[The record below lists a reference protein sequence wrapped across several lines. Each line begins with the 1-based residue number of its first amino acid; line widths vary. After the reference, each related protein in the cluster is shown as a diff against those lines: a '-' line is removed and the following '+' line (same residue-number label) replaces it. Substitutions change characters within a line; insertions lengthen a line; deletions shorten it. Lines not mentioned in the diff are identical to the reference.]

1 LEVKYYWGIQLIDER
16 ESDKVP
22 DNSNNTA
29 GGNVNINVGNISG
42 VSGQVGIGKNIKQE
56 QNLTLSVSDKKEL
69 LDSLAQFQKEIAN
82 LGLPED
88 ELQDINNDID
98 TATREAKKDEPNYSM
113 VKKRFEGV
121 IETVKDVG
129 DTIEKV
135 SKWKWTGKI
144 IKILGKLGLVIVL

>member
-1 LEVKYYWGIQLIDER
+1 MIGER
-16 ESDKVP
+16 ESDKVS
-22 DNSNNTA
+22 DDSNNTA
-29 GGNVNINVGNISG
+29 SGNVNINVGNISE

-69 LDSLAQFQKEIAN
+69 LDSLMQFQKEIVN
-82 LGLPED
+82 LGLLGD

-98 TATREAKKDEPNYSM
+98 TAMREAEKDEPNYSKI
-113 VKKRFEGV
+113 KKRFGGV

-135 SKWKWTGKI
+135 SNWEWTGKI
-144 IKILGKLGLVIVL
+144 VKILGKLGLAIAL

>member
-1 LEVKYYWGIQLIDER
+1 MLGEH
-16 ESDKVP
+16 ESDKEP

-29 GGNVNINVGNISG
+29 SGNVNINVGNISG
-42 VSGQVGIGKNIKQE
+42 VSGQVGIGKNIEQK

-69 LDSLAQFQKEIAN
+69 LNSLIQFQKEIVN

-98 TATREAKKDEPNYSM
+98 TATREAKKDEPNYSK

-135 SKWKWTGKI
+135 SKWEWTGKI
-144 IKILGKLGLVIVL
+144 VKILGKLGLTIAI

>member
-1 LEVKYYWGIQLIDER
+1 MIGER
-16 ESDKVP
+16 ESDKVS
-22 DNSNNTA
+22 DDSNNTA
-29 GGNVNINVGNISG
+29 SGNVNINVRNISE

-69 LDSLAQFQKEIAN
+69 LDSLMQFQKEIVN
-82 LGLPED
+82 LGLLGD

-98 TATREAKKDEPNYSM
+98 TAMREAEKDEPNYSKI
-113 VKKRFEGV
+113 KKRFGGV

-135 SKWKWTGKI
+135 SNWEWTGKI
-144 IKILGKLGLVIVL
+144 VKILGKLGLAIAL

>member
-1 LEVKYYWGIQLIDER
+1 MIDEL

-22 DNSNNTA
+22 DNSNNTV
-29 GGNVNINVGNISG
+29 GGNVNINIRDISG

-69 LDSLAQFQKEIAN
+69 LDSLIQFQKEIVN

-88 ELQDINNDID
+88 ELKDINNDID
-98 TATREAKKDEPNYSM
+98 TATREAEKNEPNYSKI
-113 VKKRFEGV
+113 KKRFEGT
-121 IETVKDVG
+121 IEIVKDVG

-135 SKWKWTGKI
+135 SKWEWTGKI
-144 IKILGKLGLVIVL
+144 VKILGKLGLIIAL

>member
-1 LEVKYYWGIQLIDER
+1 MIGER
-16 ESDKVP
+16 ESDKVS
-22 DNSNNTA
+22 DDSNNTA
-29 GGNVNINVGNISG
+29 SGNVNINVGNISG
-42 VSGQVGIGKNIKQE
+42 VSGQVGIGKNIEQK

-69 LDSLAQFQKEIAN
+69 MDSLIQFQKEIVN

-98 TATREAKKDEPNYSM
+98 TATREAEKDEPNYSKI
-113 VKKRFEGV
+113 KKRFEGV

-135 SKWKWTGKI
+135 SKWEWTGKI
-144 IKILGKLGLVIVL
+144 VKILGKLGLIIAL

>member
-1 LEVKYYWGIQLIDER
+1 MIDER
-16 ESDKVP
+16 ESDKVS

-29 GGNVNINVGNISG
+29 GGNVNINIRDISG
-42 VSGQVGIGKNIKQE
+42 VSGQVGIGKNIEQK

-69 LDSLAQFQKEIAN
+69 MDSLIQFQKEIVN

-98 TATREAKKDEPNYSM
+98 TATREAEKDEPNYSKI
-113 VKKRFEGV
+113 KKRFEGV

-135 SKWKWTGKI
+135 SKWEWTGKI
-144 IKILGKLGLVIVL
+144 VKILGKLGLIIVL

>member
-1 LEVKYYWGIQLIDER
+1 
-16 ESDKVP
+16 
-22 DNSNNTA
+22 
-29 GGNVNINVGNISG
+29 
-42 VSGQVGIGKNIKQE
+42 
-56 QNLTLSVSDKKEL
+56 LTLSVSDIKEL
-69 LDSLAQFQKEIAN
+69 LDSLAQFQKEIVN

-98 TATREAKKDEPNYSM
+98 TATREAKKDEPNYSK

-135 SKWKWTGKI
+135 SKWEWTGKI
-144 IKILGKLGLVIVL
+144 VKILGKLGLAVAL

>member
-1 LEVKYYWGIQLIDER
+1 LIGER

-29 GGNVNINVGNISG
+29 GGNVNINIRDISDI
-42 VSGQVGIGKNIKQE
+42 SGQVGIGKNIEQK
-56 QNLTLSVSDKKEL
+56 QNLILSVSDRKEL
-69 LDSLAQFQKEIAN
+69 LDSLIQFQKEIVN

-98 TATREAKKDEPNYSM
+98 TATREAKKDEPNYSK

-135 SKWKWTGKI
+135 SKWEWTGKI
-144 IKILGKLGLVIVL
+144 VKILGKLGLAVAL

>member
-1 LEVKYYWGIQLIDER
+1 MIQI
-16 ESDKVP
+16 
-22 DNSNNTA
+22 NTA
-29 GGNVNINVGNISG
+29 SGDVNINVGNISR

-69 LDSLAQFQKEIAN
+69 LASLMQFQKEIVN

-98 TATREAKKDEPNYSM
+98 TATREAEKDEPNYSK

-135 SKWKWTGKI
+135 SKWEWTGKI
-144 IKILGKLGLVIVL
+144 VKILGKLGFAIVL

>member
-1 LEVKYYWGIQLIDER
+1 LIDER
-16 ESDKVP
+16 ESKKVS
-22 DNSNNTA
+22 DISNNTE

-42 VSGQVGIGKNIKQE
+42 VSGEVAVGEHIEQKQT
-56 QNLTLSVSDKKEL
+56 LTLSVSDIKEL
-69 LDSLAQFQKEIAN
+69 LDSLAQFQKEIVN

-98 TATREAKKDEPNYSM
+98 TATREAEKDEPNYSKI
-113 VKKRFEGV
+113 KKRFEGA

-135 SKWKWTGKI
+135 SKWEWTGKI
-144 IKILGKLGLVIVL
+144 VTILGKLGLSIAL

>member
-1 LEVKYYWGIQLIDER
+1 MIDER

-29 GGNVNINVGNISG
+29 GGNVNINIRDISG
-42 VSGQVGIGKNIKQE
+42 VSGQVGIGKNIKLE
-56 QNLTLSVSDKKEL
+56 QNLTLSVPDKKEL
-69 LDSLAQFQKEIAN
+69 LDSLMQFQKEIAN

-88 ELQDINNDID
+88 ELKDINNDID
-98 TATREAKKDEPNYSM
+98 TATREAEKDEPNYSKI
-113 VKKRFEGV
+113 KKRFEGA

-135 SKWKWTGKI
+135 SKWEWTGKI
-144 IKILGKLGLVIVL
+144 VKILGKLGLVIAL

>member
-1 LEVKYYWGIQLIDER
+1 LIGER
-16 ESDKVP
+16 ESDKVS
-22 DNSNNTA
+22 DDSNNTA
-29 GGNVNINVGNISG
+29 SGNVNINVRNISE

-69 LDSLAQFQKEIAN
+69 LDSLMQFQKEIVN
-82 LGLPED
+82 LGLLGD

-98 TATREAKKDEPNYSM
+98 TAMREAEKDEPNYSKI
-113 VKKRFEGV
+113 KKRFGGV

-135 SKWKWTGKI
+135 SNWEWTGKI
-144 IKILGKLGLVIVL
+144 VKILGKLGLAIAL

>member
-1 LEVKYYWGIQLIDER
+1 MIGER
-16 ESDKVP
+16 ESDKVS
-22 DNSNNTA
+22 DDSNNTA
-29 GGNVNINVGNISG
+29 SGNVNINVGNISG
-42 VSGQVGIGKNIKQE
+42 VSGQVGIGKNIEQK

-69 LDSLAQFQKEIAN
+69 MDSLMQFQKDIVN

-98 TATREAKKDEPNYSM
+98 TATREAEKDEPNYSKI
-113 VKKRFEGV
+113 KKRFEGV

-135 SKWKWTGKI
+135 SKWEWTGKI
-144 IKILGKLGLVIVL
+144 VKILGKLGLVIVL

>member
-1 LEVKYYWGIQLIDER
+1 LIDER
-16 ESDKVP
+16 ESD
-22 DNSNNTA
+22 NSNNTA
-29 GGNVNINVGNISG
+29 SGNVNINIRDISG
-42 VSGQVGIGKNIKQE
+42 VNGQVGIGKNIKQE

-69 LDSLAQFQKEIAN
+69 LESLMQFKKEIVN
-82 LGLPED
+82 LGLPQD

-98 TATREAKKDEPNYSM
+98 TATREAKKDEPNYSK

-135 SKWKWTGKI
+135 SKWEWTGKI
-144 IKILGKLGLVIVL
+144 VKILGKLGLAIAL